1 MEYKIRKI
9 REEEIRLL
17 DRFLYLA
24 IYVHKGEVPP
34 PFEIIYKPEL
44 QVYVENLGKEK
55 DDHVLCAEVKGKI
68 VAAAWA
74 RIMDDYGHID
84 NNTPS
89 LIISVEK
96 EYRGKGIGRALLSS
110 LISLLSSCGY
120 KYVSLSCQKE
130 NYALNLYK
138 SLGFEIVRDID
149 EEYIMRKN
157 LLSCDQ

>member
-1 MEYKIRKI
+1 MDYIIREIK
-9 REEEIRLL
+9 EEEIKLL

-34 PFEIIYKPEL
+34 PFDIIYKPEL

-55 DDHVLCAEVKGKI
+55 DDHILIAEADDKI
-68 VAAAWA
+68 VGAVWV

-84 NNTPS
+84 DETPS

-96 EYRGKGIGRALLSS
+96 EYRGKGIGR
-110 LISLLSSCGY
+110 SLLSSMLSLLSKCGY
-120 KYVSLSCQKE
+120 KSVSLSCQKE
-130 NYALNLYK
+130 NYAVSLYK
-138 SLGFEIVRDID
+138 SLGFEIIKDID

-157 LLSCDQ
+157 L

>member
-1 MEYKIRKI
+1 MDYIIREI
-9 REEEIRLL
+9 NEEEIKLL

-34 PFEIIYKPEL
+34 PFGIIYKPEL

-55 DDHVLCAEVKGKI
+55 DDHILIAEADDKI
-68 VAAAWA
+68 VGAVWV

-84 NNTPS
+84 DETPS

-96 EYRGKGIGRALLSS
+96 EYRGNGIGR
-110 LISLLSSCGY
+110 SLLSSMLSLLSQCGY
-120 KYVSLSCQKE
+120 KAVSLSCQKE
-130 NYALNLYK
+130 NYAVSLYK
-138 SLGFEIVRDID
+138 SLGFEIIKDID

-157 LLSCDQ
+157 L

>member
-1 MEYKIRKI
+1 MDYIIREI
-9 REEEIRLL
+9 NEEEIKLL

-34 PFEIIYKPEL
+34 PFGIIYKPEL

-55 DDHVLCAEVKGKI
+55 DDHILIAEADDKI
-68 VAAAWA
+68 VGAVWV

-84 NNTPS
+84 DETPS

-96 EYRGKGIGRALLSS
+96 EYRGKGIGRSLLFSM
-110 LISLLSSCGY
+110 LSLLSKYGY
-120 KYVSLSCQKE
+120 KAVSLSCQKE
-130 NYALNLYK
+130 NYAVSLYK
-138 SLGFEIVRDID
+138 SLGFEIIKDID

-157 LLSCDQ
+157 L

>member
-1 MEYKIRKI
+1 MDYIIREIK
-9 REEEIRLL
+9 EEEIKLL

-34 PFEIIYKPEL
+34 PFDIIYKPEL

-55 DDHVLCAEVKGKI
+55 DDHILIAEADDKI
-68 VAAAWA
+68 VVAVWV

-84 NNTPS
+84 DETPS

-96 EYRGKGIGRALLSS
+96 EYRGKGIGR
-110 LISLLSSCGY
+110 SLLSSMLSLLSKCGY
-120 KYVSLSCQKE
+120 KAVSLSCQKE
-130 NYALNLYK
+130 NYAVSLYK
-138 SLGFEIVRDID
+138 SLGFEIIKDID

-157 LLSCDQ
+157 L